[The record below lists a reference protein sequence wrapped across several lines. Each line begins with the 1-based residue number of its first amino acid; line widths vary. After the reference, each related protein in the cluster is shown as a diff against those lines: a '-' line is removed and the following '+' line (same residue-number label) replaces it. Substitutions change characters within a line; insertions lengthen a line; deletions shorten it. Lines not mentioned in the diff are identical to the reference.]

1 MMFKVIPRSTRI
13 PSSGSDTAYLEQD
26 RWDDWAKYQ
35 TMFYLVVFDSAGT
48 QHEAGQ
54 VKIGQRGLL
63 PAGVVAPGKRAPQLA
78 DEFQALGDDYF
89 SLGQDD
95 NYYEVLNQLP
105 HGLGA
110 EVLRALRDCA
120 FDLSIFDS
128 ALTEDV
134 MDVSLLRFVCAE
146 HVRHRFHR
154 LAHGD
159 AALSEFHFQYVFAT
173 RGNTSPPPEIS
184 FHVLPQSEPPTNV
197 HVLIGRNG
205 VGKTRCFQNLAKA
218 LLTEA
223 HDPLSTGV
231 MAALD
236 GNPEGLALSG
246 LVAVTFSAFDSFEM
260 PQVTAPK
267 MNGHLVGLHNRSMI
281 PAEPDEEADPSSA
294 IEPTRAQFAKVFC
307 NSLARCRTGPRR
319 ERLLTA
325 LETLENDPLFAEADA
340 TSLLSLPD
348 DEWQSHAKQLFAD
361 FSSGH
366 AVILLTMTRLV
377 ELVDEKTIVLIDE
390 PEGHLHPPL
399 LSAFVR
405 ALSDLLSQRN
415 GLAIIAT
422 HSPVVLQEV
431 PKSCVW
437 LLQRSGGVVTVDRPS
452 IETFGENVGTL
463 TREVFGLEVTN
474 TGFYRML
481 SEAAHDPNLDYDGVL
496 AKFDRQLGAEAKAL
510 VRALVAE
517 RSNGERHT

>member
-1 MMFKVIPRSTRI
+1 MIFKVIPRLSRP
-13 PSSGSDTAYLEQD
+13 PSSESDTAYLEQD
-26 RWDDWAKYQ
+26 RWNDYGYQ
-35 TMFYLVVFDSAGT
+35 TMFYLVLFDSAGT
-48 QHEAGQ
+48 RHEAGQ
-54 VKIGQRGLL
+54 VKIGQRGLSSVRE
-63 PAGVVAPGKRAPQLA
+63 AGPGKRAPQLA
-78 DEFQALGDDYF
+78 SEFKEIGGDYF

-95 NYYEVLNQLP
+95 NYYEVLSQLP
-105 HGLGA
+105 HGMGA

-128 ALTEDV
+128 TLHEDV
-134 MDVSLLRFVCAE
+134 MDVSLLRFVRAE
-146 HVRHRFHR
+146 HVRQRFHR
-154 LAHGD
+154 LAHGN

-173 RGNTSPPPEIS
+173 HGNTSSPPVIS

-223 HDPLSTGV
+223 PDPLSTGV
-231 MAALD
+231 IAALD

-246 LVAVTFSAFDSFEM
+246 LVAVTFSAFDRFEI

-267 MNGHLVGLHNRSMI
+267 MHGQLVGLHNQSMMLSGSSQ
-281 PAEPDEEADPSSA
+281 ETGSDPA
-294 IEPTRAQFAKVFC
+294 IEPTKAQFANVFC
-307 NSLARCRTGPRR
+307 DSLARCRTGPRR
-319 ERLLTA
+319 ERLLSA
-325 LETLENDPLFAEADA
+325 IETLENDPLFAEEDA
-340 TSLLSLPD
+340 KSLLSLAD
-348 DEWQSHAKQLFAD
+348 DEWQSHAKQLFID
-361 FSSGH
+361 LSSGH

-431 PKSCVW
+431 PRSCVW
-437 LLQRSGGVVTVDRPS
+437 LLQRSGGVATVDKPS

-463 TREVFGLEVTN
+463 TREVFGLEVTH

-481 SEAAHDPNLDYDGVL
+481 SEAADDPHLDYDGVL